1 MPCKGFRTEL
11 LVTPPTVTFPQAFDL
26 RLAELLMT
34 DAIHLFSQSARAD
47 NTHLSFERQFFP
59 PVQNHFLSVNPRLAS
74 WSQWSYSFDCQRGI
88 CVLCISEFVFC
99 LFQNLCSVYFR
110 ICVLCISELICVL
123 CVSECV
129 CCVFQNLCSECFRI
143 CVLCVSVFVCWVFQN
158 LGAVNF
164 RICVLCVSEFVF
176 CVFKNLCVVYFRQ
189 PSQAALRHHRAG
201 APQS

>member
-59 PVQNHFLSVNPRLAS
+59 PVQNHFLSVNSRLVLLVPVILQLWLSERNLCAV
-74 WSQWSYSFDCQRGI
+74 YFRI
-88 CVLCISEFVFC
+88 CVLFISESVFC
-99 LFQNLCSVYFR
+99 VFQNLCSVYFR

-123 CVSECV
+123 CVSEFVFCVFQYLCAEYFRIWVLWISEFV
-129 CCVFQNLCSECFRI
+129 CCAFQNLCSVCLRTY
-143 CVLCVSVFVCWVFQN
+143 VLCISDN
-158 LGAVNF
+158 LP
-164 RICVLCVSEFVF
+164 
-176 CVFKNLCVVYFRQ
+176 RQ
-189 PSQAALRHHRAG
+189 H
-201 APQS
+201 